1 MPAATNRRVFLL
13 AAAAVLLAAPAM
25 AQTQDEI
32 TAAQS
37 AIAGQMEA
45 FLADDGAAAYSYAAP
60 NIRRLFPT
68 VDGFKGMVDSGY
80 QPVRRPS
87 SYAFGK
93 SIPLGTG
100 DFLQEVLITGPDGKG
115 WRALYRMQLQPDGSW
130 KIAGV
135 SLKSADLPSA

>member
-60 NIRRLFPT
+60 
-68 VDGFKGMVDSGY
+68 
-80 QPVRRPS
+80 
-87 SYAFGK
+87 K
-93 SIPLGTG
+93 SKKP
-100 DFLQEVLITGPDGKG
+100 
-115 WRALYRMQLQPDGSW
+115 
-130 KIAGV
+130 
-135 SLKSADLPSA
+135 